1 MEDIEMS
8 DIFSGIGKI
17 GPSYPVKPVL
27 PAQKDREPG
36 KRHKDDRKQPE
47 TEKQHD
53 DDDENKPTI
62 DEHV

>member
-1 MEDIEMS
+1 MS
-8 DIFSGIGKI
+8 DLFSGIGKI

-36 KRHKDDRKQPE
+36 KRHKDDRKKPE
-47 TEKQHD
+47 TEERHD

>member
-1 MEDIEMS
+1 MS
-8 DIFSGIGKI
+8 DLFSGIGRI

-36 KRHKDDRKQPE
+36 ERHKDDRNKPE
-47 TEKQHD
+47 TEDRQD
-53 DDDENKPTI
+53 DDDDNKPTI